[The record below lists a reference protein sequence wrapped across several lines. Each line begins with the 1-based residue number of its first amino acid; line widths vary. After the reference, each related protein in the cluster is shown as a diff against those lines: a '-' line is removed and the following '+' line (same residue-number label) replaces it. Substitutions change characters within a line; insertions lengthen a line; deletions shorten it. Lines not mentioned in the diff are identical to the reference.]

1 MAIEKGTSKQT
12 RIKRQTAKGTLA
24 GATLGQIMRRESATF
39 ELQKESYT
47 TENEIT
53 SIQQVKS
60 SRHGVKQVN
69 GSLNGLLSPGTY
81 ADPLSSI
88 LRKDFAAVTNLTGIG
103 ITVGGVPGAYTL
115 TTTGLLVGGIKV
127 GMVVRVTAGTGLNA
141 NVLNKNLLVT
151 AVTATVL
158 TCAVLNGST
167 MTLGTG
173 TSCTINVPGKVSY
186 VPDAGHTNL
195 YYTVEEWYPSVPM
208 SEVNHDVKFS
218 KVDIALPGSGNST
231 IKFSAI
237 GLDQTSSAS
246 VYFTLPAVETSTDVL
261 AAANGLLMVDGVA
274 QAIVTD
280 LSFSID
286 GKAQAADPTVGA
298 NIRADIF
305 SGVVAVTGSFSAYF
319 DGATVPDL
327 FRNETAT
334 SIVSALTSGTEANA
348 DFMTFTMTNVKLN
361 TSTPDDNQTGMKRSY
376 SFVALY
382 NSAGGAALANHAT
395 SIMVC
400 DSQAV

>member
-218 KVDIALPGSGNST
+218 KVDVALPGSGNST

-246 VYFTLPAVETSTDVL
+246 VYFTSPAVETSTDVL

-305 SGVVAVTGSFSAYF
+305 SGVVAVTGAFSAYF